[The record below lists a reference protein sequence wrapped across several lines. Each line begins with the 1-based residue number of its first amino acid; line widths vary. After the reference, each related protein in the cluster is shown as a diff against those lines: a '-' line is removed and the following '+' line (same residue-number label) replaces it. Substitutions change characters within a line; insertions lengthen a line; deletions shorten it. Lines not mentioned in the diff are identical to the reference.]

1 VVGGA
6 LAAGP
11 RLRVTGVCG
20 KAPMGGT
27 PLMACRVG
35 RVRGDGRRKR
45 ERKSSR
51 ARTRRRSRRWRGQW
65 KEGARDVSI
74 AMLRV
79 VCCLLSVVCCLSEV
93 VVAGRPDV
101 DLRLDLGLG
110 RSLGRSSTW
119 IGWWCLEG
127 KEATEQQDDDVFNAV
142 RVVLRASMQRPRL
155 AFLAQNSG
163 VMHTPKKDPDAL
175 LFLPRCGLLLLSV
188 QVGPIA
194 VRLVSL

>member
-1 VVGGA
+1 MPSWEDSRGWTEEEGEKVESGSNSAPVASMARSMEGGSEGCVNRDA
-6 LAAGP
+6 
-11 RLRVTGVCG
+11 
-20 KAPMGGT
+20 
-27 PLMACRVG
+27 ACR
-35 RVRGDGRRKR
+35 
-45 ERKSSR
+45 
-51 ARTRRRSRRWRGQW
+51 
-65 KEGARDVSI
+65 
-74 AMLRV
+74 
-79 VCCLLSVVCCLSEV
+79 LLSVVCCLSEV